1 MPQVPQYQRQVAP
14 QVTPNEYVKLD
25 VNQDMFG
32 VNVSKALGNVGN
44 AIGEFGN
51 AMADIKNRLD
61 DTKILGMVNK
71 SSEWEQQHLYDKQ
84 NGYYY
89 KFGKDAYGQS
99 EALLKDYDDYM
110 KDYMKD
116 MCFTPNAARRA
127 QDTYMKTRERIMQ
140 GVTAHDYK
148 QGVAWSNTEA
158 ETSKMNYINN
168 AVNLRNN
175 PDEIS
180 KSILSGYQAIEWQGE
195 LQNADE
201 ASIRLEK
208 RKYRSSVHEAILD
221 AYLGEGSLKAV
232 EYLESGK
239 GSNTFNLGN
248 GVGFSVKEMI
258 QAAEE
263 ATGQDIKVVF
273 GERRAGDPAQ
283 LIASSDKAKCPI
295 FSTEYLALFI
305 NLKSIVDSI

>member
-14 QVTPNEYVKLD
+14 QVTPNEYIKLD

-110 KDYMKD
+110 KDYMKEK
-116 MCFTPNAARRA
+116 
-127 QDTYMKTRERIMQ
+127 MK
-140 GVTAHDYK
+140 
-148 QGVAWSNTEA
+148 S
-158 ETSKMNYINN
+158 
-168 AVNLRNN
+168 
-175 PDEIS
+175 
-180 KSILSGYQAIEWQGE
+180 
-195 LQNADE
+195 
-201 ASIRLEK
+201 
-208 RKYRSSVHEAILD
+208 
-221 AYLGEGSLKAV
+221 
-232 EYLESGK
+232 
-239 GSNTFNLGN
+239 F
-248 GVGFSVKEMI
+248 
-258 QAAEE
+258 
-263 ATGQDIKVVF
+263 
-273 GERRAGDPAQ
+273 
-283 LIASSDKAKCPI
+283 
-295 FSTEYLALFI
+295 
-305 NLKSIVDSI
+305 

>member
-14 QVTPNEYVKLD
+14 QVTPNEYIKLD

-110 KDYMKD
+110 KDYMKE
-116 MCFTPNAARRA
+116 MGFTPNAARRA

-208 RKYRSSVHEAILD
+208 MKYRSSVHEAILD
-221 AYLGEGSLKAV
+221 AYLGEGSLKAA
-232 EYLESGK
+232 EYLEQHKSEIRPEK
-239 GSNTFNLGN
+239 LSQYVHKIICF
-248 GVGFSVKEMI
+248 FSLHS
-258 QAAEE
+258 
-263 ATGQDIKVVF
+263 F
-273 GERRAGDPAQ
+273 L
-283 LIASSDKAKCPI
+283 LIS
-295 FSTEYLALFI
+295 
-305 NLKSIVDSI
+305 